1 MSRWTGVV
9 TNGGAALLNEWARGG
24 TLRIH
29 SAASGDGTAPEA
41 ALLAQSAISGTRRA
55 ASVAGYR
62 EIRGGT
68 QIRLQI
74 AAPQAEGYALH
85 QLGIWA
91 ALDGGEPVLLAIYQ
105 TEEGIPIPSG
115 ADSPDFLYT
124 FYAAIA
130 LDNMENLEI
139 IVDTQAAVSIDT
151 LQDAIDRLKLEIMR
165 NELTLP
171 LETDTREQLLTD
183 KGTPILAVYR
193 PDRSTSILAAL
204 EALDRRLSGQIGQV
218 AADCTA
224 HTGSAK
230 QYAVT
235 AAQAYTD
242 GRIAAVLRQMEA
254 DAGSVAGQI
263 AAAKQEAIVAAS
275 ADAAAQVGAHN
286 AAAASHADFLRVAEN
301 TPIPD

>member
-9 TNGGAALLNEWARGG
+9 TNGGAALLNEWAQGG

-29 SAASGDGTAPEA
+29 SAASGDGTVPEA
-41 ALLAQSAISGTRRA
+41 ALLVQSELSGTRRA
-55 ASVAGYR
+55 VSVAGYR

-85 QLGIWA
+85 QLGIRA
-91 ALDGGEPVLLAIYQ
+91 VLDGGEPVLLAIYQ
-105 TEEGIPIPSG
+105 TGEGVPIPSG

-130 LDNMENLEI
+130 LNNTGSLEI
-139 IVDTQAAVSIDT
+139 NVDTQVAVSMDT
-151 LQDAIDRLKLEIMR
+151 LQDAIDRLKREIMT

-171 LETDTREQLLTD
+171 LKANDGEQLLTD
-183 KGTPILAVYR
+183 GGTPVLAVYH
-193 PDRSTSILAAL
+193 PNQSAGILAAM
-204 EALDRRLSGQIGQV
+204 EALDRRLSGQIG
-218 AADCTA
+218 
-224 HTGSAK
+224 GAK
-230 QYAVT
+230 QCAVT

-242 GRIAAVLRQMEA
+242 GRIAVLQRQMEA

-263 AAAKQEAIVAAS
+263 AAAKQEAIDAAS
-275 ADAAAQVGAHN
+275 ADAAAKVSAHN
-286 AAAASHADFLRVAEN
+286 VAAVSHVDFLRTAEN
-301 TPIPD
+301 TSIPNQ